1 MSSTSTVTEHKQQTA
16 AVSPQRIDDTIPPH
30 TTATLPIIDWALKTK
45 IRFLSAFPFSWT
57 QSMKPH
63 HEASGITHFIANSQP
78 ETVSTGGGVILKFF
92 EIGRIFI
99 FVLFVQ
105 GYNQISLQQGLMLWC
120 HPSLPFI
127 KIFPRSENRQKPSSH
142 TQALLQDEE
151 ALQTLRDDW

>member
-1 MSSTSTVTEHKQQTA
+1 
-16 AVSPQRIDDTIPPH
+16 
-30 TTATLPIIDWALKTK
+30 
-45 IRFLSAFPFSWT
+45 
-57 QSMKPH
+57 MKPH

-78 ETVSTGGGVILKFF
+78 ETVSTGRGGVILKNF

-99 FVLFVQ
+99 IIFVLFVQ
-105 GYNQISLQQGLMLWC
+105 GCDNQISLQQGLMLWC

-127 KIFPRSENRQKPSSH
+127 KIFPRSENRQKPSNH